1 MSCDLTDPAISVAYD
16 EIVSG
21 QDTNWL
27 ILGYNDTRDKISLY
41 SKGPGG
47 LDELR
52 DNLKEEVI
60 YGFLR
65 IENRFVLLTYVSD
78 QVSGVRR
85 ARALVHGRAVGA
97 LFKAH
102 QIQINASTPNDLTE
116 ANVRNRLKLGDPA
129 ERPNSPPKRV
139 QTQTTLNTPPISS
152 PVQPQSPVSP
162 GQDVEIDE
170 AAAKQESERRAQED
184 AERQAREKG
193 ERDAAD
199 RRKAEQVA
207 REAAQRRALEEA
219 EKKKNEALELERKER
234 VAAEAKAKA
243 ESDRKARE
251 EAERKRTEELRSK
264 FAELEKSGK
273 VTLSGYITVQGGGV
287 YFWKRRFFELRGKT
301 LYLFRDET
309 DKLPISKL
317 ELDGQVTGVTDAQSD
332 VLILNSFKVDF
343 RSSEPYYFFS
353 DDKKNKELIVAAL
366 GRYVN
371 AK

>member
-1 MSCDLTDPAISVAYD
+1 MSCDLSDLAISEAYD
-16 EIVSG
+16 EIVNG
-21 QDTNWL
+21 QETNWL
-27 ILGYNDTRDKISLY
+27 ILGYHDTRDKISLY
-41 SKGPGG
+41 SKGSGG

-52 DNLKEEVI
+52 NNLKEEVL

-65 IENRFVLLTYVSD
+65 IENRFVLLTYVSE

-129 ERPNSPPKRV
+129 DSPSTQKRLNSTPPTPSPTTQSPNSPK
-139 QTQTTLNTPPISS
+139 SS
-152 PVQPQSPVSP
+152 SQ
-162 GQDVEIDE
+162 E
-170 AAAKQESERRAQED
+170 ADFEVAARQESERNAQED
-184 AERQAREKG
+184 AERQSREKG

-207 REAAQRRALEEA
+207 REAAQRRALEE
-219 EKKKNEALELERKER
+219 EKKKNEALEQERREKA
-234 VAAEAKAKA
+234 AAEARIKA
-243 ESDRKARE
+243 ENDRKARE
-251 EAERKRTEELRSK
+251 EAERKRNEELRSK

-317 ELDGQVTGVTDAQSD
+317 ELDGQVTGVTDAQSE

-353 DDKKNKELIVAAL
+353 DDKKDKESFVAAI
-366 GRYVN
+366 GRYVTN
-371 AK
+371 

>member
-1 MSCDLTDPAISVAYD
+1 MSCDLTDPAIQEAYE
-16 EIVSG
+16 EIISG

-27 ILGYNDTRDKISLY
+27 ILGYHDTRDKISLY
-41 SKGPGG
+41 SKGTGG

-52 DNLKEEVI
+52 NNLREEVL

-65 IENRFVLLTYVSD
+65 IENRFVLLTYVSEA
-78 QVSGVRR
+78 VSGVRR

-97 LFKAH
+97 LFKQAH

-116 ANVRNRLKLGDPA
+116 ANVRNRLKLGEPA
-129 ERPNSPPKRV
+129 ERPNSPPGPKRS
-139 QTQTTLNTPPISS
+139 QTLPSTPPAGS
-152 PVQPQSPVSP
+152 PVQSQVPVSP
-162 GQDVEIDE
+162 ISPKPDSGSDE
-170 AAAKQESERRAQED
+170 ALESERRAAED
-184 AERQAREKG
+184 AERLAREKG
-193 ERDAAD
+193 ERDAVAQ
-199 RRKAEQVA
+199 RKVAEQ
-207 REAAQRRALEEA
+207 
-219 EKKKNEALELERKER
+219 
-234 VAAEAKAKA
+234 AKA
-243 ESDRKARE
+243 ELDRKNRE
-251 EAERKRTEELRSK
+251 EAERKRNEELRNR

-317 ELDGQVTGVTDAQSD
+317 ELDGQVTGVTDAQSE

-353 DDKKNKELIVAAL
+353 DDKKNKELIVAAI
-366 GRYVN
+366 GRY

>member
-1 MSCDLTDPAISVAYD
+1 MSCDLTDPAISEAYD
-16 EIVSG
+16 EIVGG

-27 ILGYNDTRDKISLY
+27 ILGYNDTRDKISLN

-52 DNLKEEVI
+52 DNLKEEEVL

-65 IENRFVLLTYVSD
+65 IENRFVFLTYVSD
-78 QVSGVRR
+78 QV
-85 ARALVHGRAVGA
+85 RAVGA
-97 LFKAH
+97 LFKQAH
-102 QIQINASTPNDLTE
+102 QVQINASTPNDLTE
-116 ANVRNRLKLGDPA
+116 ANVRNRLKLGDP
-129 ERPNSPPKRV
+129 EKPNSPPKRV
-139 QTQTTLNTPPISS
+139 QTQPLNTPPISS

-162 GQDVEIDE
+162 DQDPEFDE

-243 ESDRKARE
+243 EVDRKARE

>member
-1 MSCDLTDPAISVAYD
+1 MSCDLSDLSISEAYD

-21 QDTNWL
+21 QETNWL
-27 ILGYNDTRDKISLY
+27 ILGYHDTRDKISLY
-41 SKGPGG
+41 SKGSGG

-52 DNLKEEVI
+52 NNLKEEVL

-65 IENRFVLLTYVSD
+65 IENRFVLLTYVSE

-116 ANVRNRLKLGDPA
+116 TNVRNRLKLGDPA
-129 ERPNSPPKRV
+129 DSPSTPKR
-139 QTQTTLNTPPISS
+139 LNSTPPTLSPTAQSPSS
-152 PVQPQSPVSP
+152 PKSPSQEAEFV
-162 GQDVEIDE
+162 E
-170 AAAKQESERRAQED
+170 AAARQESERRAQED
-184 AERQAREKG
+184 AERQSREKG

-219 EKKKNEALELERKER
+219 EKKKNEALEQERREK
-234 VAAEAKAKA
+234 ATAEAKIKA
-243 ESDRKARE
+243 ENERKARE
-251 EAERKRTEELRSK
+251 EAERKRNEELRSK

-273 VTLSGYITVQGGGV
+273 VTLSGHITVQGGGV

-301 LYLFRDET
+301 LYLFRNEN
-309 DKLPISKL
+309 DKIPISKL
-317 ELDGQVTGVTDAQSD
+317 ELDGQVIGVTDAQSE

-353 DDKKNKELIVAAL
+353 DDKKDKESFVAAI
-366 GRYVN
+366 GRYVST
-371 AK
+371 K